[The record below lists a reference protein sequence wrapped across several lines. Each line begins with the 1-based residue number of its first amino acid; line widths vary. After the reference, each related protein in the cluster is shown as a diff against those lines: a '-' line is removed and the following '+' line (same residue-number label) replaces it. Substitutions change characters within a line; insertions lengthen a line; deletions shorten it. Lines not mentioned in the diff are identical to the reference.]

1 MKKIRLIVSFLLLIF
16 SIPQIVEADN
26 KTTYTYLQGDSTL
39 GGGFMLMMEK
49 LPAVMQQNAPFI
61 DDAKAL
67 AAIFMIIFF
76 AVKSYGM
83 MVGDSKLEIIPLLRP
98 FALCIVILWWGVF
111 CNILQFPTTIVA
123 NKTYDLWNT
132 EQGIVDNLRLTR
144 ADMMITLGD
153 SLYTFQAQTQVA
165 AKQSDN
171 LSSNGMDMISSA
183 VKSAMGAVLNP
194 VMELKNRMEI
204 GLQLLLSQALE
215 ILSLWILRIAVFI
228 IFGLQII
235 YSTILYILGPFAVA
249 ASILPAFRDSFTTWI
264 ARYISVNL
272 YKGIA
277 YLILWIMG
285 MIQEFAFKSEI
296 AKFQDLL
303 GTNGTGTN
311 LQKLAWFT
319 SNGILSFGEVII
331 AFVITAACMFTVPS
345 ISTWIISTSG
355 ISSAASNLGR
365 GTQAVAAT
373 AKKAVTAFL

>member
-1 MKKIRLIVSFLLLIF
+1 MKKLIIFLGIFLAMLLHNH
-16 SIPQIVEADN
+16 EARADN
-26 KTTYTYLQGDSTL
+26 KATYVYLQGDSTL
-39 GGGFMLMMEK
+39 GGGFMVMMNQ
-49 LPAVMQQNAPFI
+49 LPTVMQQNAPFT

-76 AVKSYGM
+76 ALKSYSM
-83 MVGDSKLEIIPLLRP
+83 MVGDSKLEIMPLLRP
-98 FALCIVILWWGVF
+98 FALSIVILWWGVF

-132 EQGIVDNLRLTR
+132 EQNIVDNLRLSR

-165 AKQSDN
+165 AKQSDD
-171 LSSNGMDMISSA
+171 LSSSGMDMISSA
-183 VKSAMGAVLNP
+183 VKSALGAVLNP

-215 ILSLWILRIAVFI
+215 IISLWILRIAVFI

-235 YSTILYILGPFAVA
+235 YSTILFVLGPFAVA

-264 ARYISVNL
+264 ARYISINL

-296 AKFQDLL
+296 AKLQDLL
-303 GTNGTGTN
+303 GTNGSGTN

-331 AFVITAACMFTVPS
+331 AFIVTAACMFTVPS

-355 ISSAASNLGR
+355 ISSAASNMGR
-365 GTQAVAAT
+365 GAQVVAAT
-373 AKKAVTAFL
+373 AKKAVSAFL